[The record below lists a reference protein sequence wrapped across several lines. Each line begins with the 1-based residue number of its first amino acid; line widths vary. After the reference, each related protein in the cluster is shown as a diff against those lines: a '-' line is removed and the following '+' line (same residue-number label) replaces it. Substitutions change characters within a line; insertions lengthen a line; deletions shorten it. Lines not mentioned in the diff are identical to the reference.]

1 MESVVSLSSVN
12 KSYRM
17 GGEELKVLKD
27 VNLNIRRGEFISIMG
42 PSGSGKSTLMNL
54 IGLLDR
60 PGSGELIINGKRVS
74 EMNDNELSRIRGK
87 EIGFIFQSFNL
98 VSRMSALKNVE
109 MPMIFQNKPQS
120 ERISIAKKYL
130 EVVGLSDRMMHRP
143 NELSGG
149 QRQRVAIARSLVN
162 DPAILLAD
170 EPTGNLDVK
179 TGDEIMGLFRQLNE
193 EGRTIV
199 MVTHNPEVAANTQR
213 IIRIRDGMISG
224 EESKVEVMAK
234 IAGSQ
239 GAGQ

>member
-27 VNLNIRRGEFISIMG
+27 INLDIKRGEFISIMG

-74 EMNDNELSRIRGK
+74 QMNDNELSRIRGK

-98 VSRMSALKNVE
+98 VARMSALKNVE
-109 MPMIFQNKPQS
+109 MPMIFQNKPRSQ
-120 ERISIAKKYL
+120 RMDIAREHL
-130 EVVGLSDRMMHRP
+130 EAVGLTDRMMHRP

-149 QRQRVAIARSLVN
+149 QRQRVAIARALVN

-179 TGDEIMGLFRQLNE
+179 TGDEIMALFKQLNDS
-193 EGRTIV
+193 GRTIV

-213 IIRIRDGMISG
+213 VIRIRDGMIMN
-224 EESKVEVMAK
+224 EEVAIEAIAKVPSVK
-234 IAGSQ
+234 

>member
-1 MESVVSLSSVN
+1 
-12 KSYRM
+12 M

-27 VNLNIRRGEFISIMG
+27 VNLDIQKGEFISIMG

-74 EMNDNELSRIRGK
+74 QMNDNELSRIRGK

-98 VSRMSALKNVE
+98 VARMTALKNVE
-109 MPMIFQNKPQS
+109 LPMIFQNKPQS
-120 ERISIAKKYL
+120 QRISIAKKYL

-179 TGDEIMGLFRQLNE
+179 TGDEIMGLFKQLNE

-213 IIRIRDGMISG
+213 IIRIRDGMISR
-224 EESKVEVMAK
+224 EEAKMEVLAK

>member
-27 VNLNIRRGEFISIMG
+27 INLDIHKGEFLSIMG

-74 EMNDNELSRIRGK
+74 DMNDNELSRIRGK

-98 VSRMSALKNVE
+98 VSRMTALKNVE

-179 TGDEIMGLFRQLNE
+179 TGDEIMGLFKQLNE

-224 EESKVEVMAK
+224 EEAKVEVLAK
-234 IAGSQ
+234 VAGSR

>member
-27 VNLNIRRGEFISIMG
+27 VNLNIKRGEFISIMG

-98 VSRMSALKNVE
+98 VARMTALKNVE

-120 ERISIAKKYL
+120 QRINIAKKYL

-143 NELSGG
+143 TSF
-149 QRQRVAIARSLVN
+149 
-162 DPAILLAD
+162 PAASASAW
-170 EPTGNLDVK
+170 PSPV
-179 TGDEIMGLFRQLNE
+179 RW
-193 EGRTIV
+193 
-199 MVTHNPEVAANTQR
+199 
-213 IIRIRDGMISG
+213 
-224 EESKVEVMAK
+224 
-234 IAGSQ
+234 
-239 GAGQ
+239 

>member
-1 MESVVSLSSVN
+1 
-12 KSYRM
+12 M

-27 VNLNIRRGEFISIMG
+27 VNLEIKKGEFISIMG

-74 EMNDNELSRIRGK
+74 DMNDNELSRIRGK

-98 VSRMSALKNVE
+98 VARMSALKNVE
-109 MPMIFQNKPQS
+109 LPMIFQNKPQS
-120 ERISIAKKYL
+120 QRISIAKKYL

-179 TGDEIMGLFRQLNE
+179 TGDEIMGLFKQLNE

-213 IIRIRDGMISG
+213 IIRIRDGMISP
-224 EESKVEVMAK
+224 EESKVEVLAK
-234 IAGSQ
+234 IATGQ